1 MNINPHEFKCHDDK
15 KDKMVLTKVLLL
27 FLVRINAMKIL
38 RIATQNKYCIALFA
52 TQNKFLKS
60 NAANN
65 KYYSATGHKLPEL

>member
-1 MNINPHEFKCHDDK
+1 
-15 KDKMVLTKVLLL
+15 MVLTKVLLL

-60 NAANN
+60 NAEQSRFSVVMYDCCLKSWNAL
-65 KYYSATGHKLPEL
+65 K